1 MGIKGIHQEI
11 GGGDRVALLKLA
23 AESLEKHG
31 RPLRI
36 AIDVAIWQ
44 FQNQAA
50 QGGTNPEI
58 RTLFYRLVRLLACPV
73 EPIFVF
79 DGPYKPAIKR
89 NKQSSRGSSFANAQA
104 KRLVRLF
111 GCTIH
116 DAPGEAE
123 AECALLQQHGIVDM
137 VLTEDVDALMFGCTK
152 VLRKWSPE
160 SKRATEP
167 THVSLL
173 DAEKLKL
180 GSQGLDRE
188 GMVLVALMS
197 GGDYNPDGL
206 PGCGV
211 KVALEAAK
219 AGFGTELC
227 RLKPADKNALQA
239 WRNSLIHELRTNEKG
254 FFKRRNQA
262 LVIPETFPDFKIL
275 RYYTH
280 PVVSPLESL
289 DGIRE
294 KVHQKGEIQAQ
305 ELREFTREVFGWD
318 YRIGALKFLKVLS
331 HAAFV
336 QKLQAAGGEDH
347 AGLIKGVTIAKK
359 DVNHD
364 MVPVV
369 RLQHLPIDVVP
380 IDLSKEEEEEI
391 LQARTGLALNSDD
404 EVEDTENIEV
414 SGNAKSR
421 SKPYDPSLPLGVWV
435 INALAEP
442 CKPSA
447 VQQALIKAKIRE
459 GGPREAKQP
468 RAKKTDKTKS
478 GMPAGAL
485 NKFVRATKP
494 HATSTVAT
502 KTTVT
507 KEGKATSP
515 TRATRTRR
523 LRIPSPLE
531 PSKQPMSTSES
542 HARQTTTPWS
552 LASSQVTPR
561 TRSSTDGPQQAIVIT
576 SSPPCAAESPPPS
589 PSPPPRARTSA
600 SQRQSDTMRTTVASS
615 GSPERLK
622 GATRNSIRS
631 MQTAPSQ
638 SSQPA
643 KLKQTSMDMFTRKF
657 KNPSYSQPS
666 LTKPAPQPSPPRRQP
681 KTKATFDDDFDSDSS
696 DLVPLSSLVSRA
708 SASPGKRQQESP
720 PPNRNSTP
728 SPVPARKKKLL
739 IPRASAVGFFKEVE
753 VDAEERD
760 ELIARETA
768 TLQRKGIRANVVR
781 VSDVGFI
788 DLTQDDD

>member
-11 GGGDRVALLKLA
+11 GGGERIALLKLA
-23 AESLEKHG
+23 AQSLEQQG

-79 DGPYKPAIKR
+79 DGPHKPAIKR

-104 KRLVRLF
+104 KRLIRLF
-111 GCTIH
+111 GCNTH

-160 SKRATEP
+160 SKRSTTP

-173 DAEKLKL
+173 DAKKLEL
-180 GSQGLDRE
+180 GAQGLDRE

-206 PGCGV
+206 PGCGI
-211 KVALEAAK
+211 KVALEAAR
-219 AGFGTELC
+219 AGFGKKLC
-227 RLKPADKNALQA
+227 RLKAADKEALQA

-254 FFKRRNQA
+254 YFKRRNQA
-262 LVIPETFPDFKIL
+262 LRIPETFPDFKVL

-280 PVVSPLESL
+280 PVVSPVESL
-289 DGIRE
+289 GEIRE
-294 KVHQKGEIQAQ
+294 KVHMKREIQIE
-305 ELREFTREVFGWD
+305 ELREFAREVFGWD
-318 YRIGALKFLKVLS
+318 YRVGALKFLKVLS
-331 HAAFV
+331 HAVLV
-336 QKLQAAGGEDH
+336 QKLQASGGQDPD
-347 AGLIKGVTIAKK
+347 GYIKAITATKN

-364 MVPVV
+364 SVPVV
-369 RLQHLPIDVVP
+369 RLQHIPIDLVP
-380 IDLSKEEEEEI
+380 IDLSKEEDENI
-391 LQARTGLALNSDD
+391 LQARGGLALNSDD
-404 EVEDTENIEV
+404 DIEDADNIETSV
-414 SGNAKSR
+414 SKALE
-421 SKPYDPSLPLGVWV
+421 KPYDPSRPLGVWV
-435 INALAEP
+435 IEALAKNSELFAAR
-442 CKPSA
+442 KTVTSA
-447 VQQALIKAKIRE
+447 KVRGAER
-459 GGPREAKQP
+459 R
-468 RAKKTDKTKS
+468 RANPPASKKSNESKT

-494 HATSTVAT
+494 HTASAIDSKTATVADNI
-502 KTTVT
+502 
-507 KEGKATSP
+507 AASP
-515 TRATRTRR
+515 TRKTTSRR

-531 PSKQPMSTSES
+531 PSKQPTSTSES
-542 HARQTTTPWS
+542 PTRQTTNPWP

-561 TRSSTDGPQQAIVIT
+561 TRSFADGKQQAIVIT
-576 SSPPCAAESPPPS
+576 SSPACEAGSPPPS
-589 PSPPPRARTSA
+589 PSPPTKTSTFTFG
-600 SQRQSDTMRTTVASS
+600 QQSETMLATTVSS
-615 GSPERLK
+615 GSQERLK
-622 GATRNSIRS
+622 VKDSTRDILR
-631 MQTAPSQ
+631 ARRAG
-638 SSQPA
+638 SSQPSQTA
-643 KLKQTSMDMFTRKF
+643 KLKQTSIDMFARTSKI
-657 KNPSYSQPS
+657 PSAFQPP
-666 LTKPAPQPSPPRRQP
+666 LTKPPSVPPKRQP
-681 KTKATFDDDFDSDSS
+681 KSQPTFDDDFDSDSSS

-708 SASPGKRQQESP
+708 SVSPKRQQESLP
-720 PPNRNSTP
+720 SSLNLTP
-728 SPVPARKKKLL
+728 SPIPARKKKLL

-760 ELIARETA
+760 ELMARETA
-768 TLQRKGIRANVVR
+768 TLRRKGVRANVVR

-788 DLTQDDD
+788 DLTQDD